1 MFRSQVATKIVLA
14 FSVVMLAVQ
23 TVFIVWYYFAAFK
36 PHCL

>member
-1 MFRSQVATKIVLA
+1 MTRQLATKMLLGWAVVLLTA
-14 FSVVMLAVQ
+14 Q